1 MPVILTLY
9 FLHAASHLIT
19 LLVPLPLSSP
29 LSLLLHSPPLLT
41 HPQPEEEEGVEV
53 DDEEEFTDGED
64 DYEPEL
70 LMMPSNGNAVNQPIL
85 AAAQSLHQEA
95 RKWSSKV
102 LATAS
107 PLHPAVEKVT
117 YCYYGN
123 KSFTVTMGT
132 CNLLGLRFQKGV
144 DYVLTASHLH
154 RYYGNSAL
162 HPAVTMGTSNQLWL
176 LHYSWTLS

>member
-123 KSFTVTMGT
+123 K
-132 CNLLGLRFQKGV
+132 
-144 DYVLTASHLH
+144 
-154 RYYGNSAL
+154 
-162 HPAVTMGTSNQLWL
+162 
-176 LHYSWTLS
+176 